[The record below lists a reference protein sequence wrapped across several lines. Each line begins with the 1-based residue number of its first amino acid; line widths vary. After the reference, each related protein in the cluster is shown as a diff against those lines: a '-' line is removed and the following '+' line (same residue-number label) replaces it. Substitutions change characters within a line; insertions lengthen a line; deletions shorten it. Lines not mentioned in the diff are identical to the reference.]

1 MKQLFCLLLAV
12 CMMASLCACGKGREK
27 DAGNDT
33 LSSDREVSAPTESI
47 PVPEDQQSP
56 EESEQ
61 LQSYAGKVDV
71 DLTVLSSTMVYSEVY
86 NMLYND
92 PAHYLG
98 KTVKARGTF
107 SIYQLVTDGVLQPD
121 PVSYACIISDA
132 TACCAEGMEFVL
144 KDDLAYPDD
153 YPELGAEIT
162 VIGEFQS
169 YEEKGQI
176 NMDLC
181 CDFLALRLSLHTDK
195 VKLFDFDKRKTETFN
210 THNTLFV
217 NIYQSILAYYFALMG
232 ETDKIPD
239 EFREHKLDGINYLA
253 PCKPMMY
260 LIENQVYLIQNEVA
274 KVIGRSDS
282 LIAQCRAVPYNLCE
296 IHILIQTA
304 EPVVPEKKKP
314 SILPEYREMI

>member
-1 MKQLFCLLLAV
+1 MKRIFCLLLAV

-33 LSSDREVSAPTESI
+33 LSSDEEASASAESI
-47 PVPEDQQSP
+47 PTPKEQETS

-61 LQSYAGKVDV
+61 PQASSNGVDV
-71 DLTVLSSTMVYSEVY
+71 DLTVLSSTIVYSEVY

-132 TACCAEGMEFVL
+132 AACCAEGMEFVL
-144 KDDLAYPDD
+144 EGDYTYPDD

-169 YEEKGQI
+169 YEENGMTWYHLV
-176 NMDLC
+176 NAR
-181 CDFLALRLSLHTDK
+181 LA
-195 VKLFDFDKRKTETFN
+195 
-210 THNTLFV
+210 
-217 NIYQSILAYYFALMG
+217 
-232 ETDKIPD
+232 
-239 EFREHKLDGINYLA
+239 
-253 PCKPMMY
+253 
-260 LIENQVYLIQNEVA
+260 
-274 KVIGRSDS
+274 
-282 LIAQCRAVPYNLCE
+282 
-296 IHILIQTA
+296 
-304 EPVVPEKKKP
+304 
-314 SILPEYREMI
+314 